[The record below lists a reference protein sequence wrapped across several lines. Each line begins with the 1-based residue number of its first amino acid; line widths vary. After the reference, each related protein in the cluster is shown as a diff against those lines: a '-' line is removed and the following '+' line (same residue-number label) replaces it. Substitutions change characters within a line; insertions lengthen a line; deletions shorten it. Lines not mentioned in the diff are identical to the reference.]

1 MFTED
6 YFEFFIELTMNN
18 TKTWFDEHRN
28 AYEKQV
34 RPQFLNFAETL
45 QTRLS
50 DINPDFAH
58 TDIRKSIFRINRDIR
73 FSKDKTPYKTFMS
86 VILSPHGS
94 KSMQAGG
101 LYVEIGPENCALY
114 SGNYMP
120 EKQEL
125 QNIRE
130 RIFADS
136 ATFETIV
143 NDKRFVKFFGAVRGE
158 QNKRIEKPYMD
169 KAADVPLLL
178 NKQFYIMHSFEPEQ
192 TFEPGFI
199 DYCADVYLASL
210 PFNQFIMGA

>member
-1 MFTED
+1 MFTQE

-18 TKTWFDEHRN
+18 AKTWFDENRST
-28 AYEKQV
+28 YEKKV
-34 RPQFLNFAETL
+34 RPAFIQFAEHL

-50 DINPDFAH
+50 EVNPDFALS
-58 TDIRKSIFRINRDIR
+58 DIRKSIFRINRDIR

-125 QNIRE
+125 QNIRQ
-130 RIFADS
+130 RIFANPAKFQS
-136 ATFETIV
+136 ILEE
-143 NDKRFVKFFGAVRGE
+143 KRFVKYFSHMRGE
-158 QNKRIEKPYMD
+158 QNKRIEKPFME
-169 KAADVPLLL
+169 KASEVPALL
-178 NKQFYIMHSFEPEQ
+178 NKQFYIMHTFEPERSL
-192 TFEPGFI
+192 EPDFI
-199 DYCADVYLASL
+199 NYCAQVYESSI